1 MNLAHPLLAFVALA
15 SSSSLGP
22 AAASHPGGPKDP
34 SPGGPQVV
42 AHFHLSDIDRKVG
55 RLEDSLM
62 VEEFLMMW
70 LVVLLAGILV

>member
-1 MNLAHPLLAFVALA
+1 VNLAHPLLAFVGLA
-15 SSSSLGP
+15 SSSSVGP
-22 AAASHPGGPKDP
+22 AAASQPGGHP
-34 SPGGPQVV
+34 SPGGPLVV